1 MEGSRV
7 LAIVLLVFCAPLVHS
22 QEPASRHIQTVEKF
36 IAAFNAHDS
45 SAMAGLVAED
55 VDWLSID
62 GDKVDIETRG
72 KSALV
77 ESMNAYFKSCPTC
90 QSTLSGAI
98 STPGRVSVVEIA
110 NWQGSTGPRSQRG
123 LAVYE
128 FSESLIRRVY
138 YFAAEKQVSP

>member
-1 MEGSRV
+1 MEVSRI
-7 LAIVLLVFCAPLVHS
+7 LAIVLLVLCVPPAHT
-22 QEPASRHIQTVEKF
+22 QETTSPHIQTVEKF

-45 SAMAGLVAED
+45 SAMAELVAED
-55 VDWLSID
+55 VDWLSIN

-138 YFAAEKQVSP
+138 YFAAEK